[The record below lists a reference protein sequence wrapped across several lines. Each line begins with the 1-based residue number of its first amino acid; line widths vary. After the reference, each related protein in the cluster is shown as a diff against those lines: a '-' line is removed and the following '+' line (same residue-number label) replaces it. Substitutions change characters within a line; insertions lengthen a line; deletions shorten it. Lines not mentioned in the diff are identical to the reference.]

1 MKSCERNRKR
11 MGIETKRIVP
21 IVVEKFEQQSKVPYA
36 KERKYVPTVFFAEA
50 CDIKLYIFR

>member
-1 MKSCERNRKR
+1 

>member
-1 MKSCERNRKR
+1 
-11 MGIETKRIVP
+11 MGIETKRIVL